1 MINVTKTFLPPFEE
15 YIVELESI
23 WNSRNLT
30 NRGLC
35 VRELENELM
44 NFLEIDNIL
53 LMANGTLP
61 IQIALKAIGEPGE
74 IITTPFSYVATSSAI
89 VWESFKPV
97 FVDID
102 KDHFTIDESKIEN
115 AITNKTKAILAT
127 HVFGNPCNVLEIERI
142 AKINGLYVIYDAAHA
157 FGVKLNGDS
166 IFKFGD
172 ISTCSFHATKLFHT
186 GEGGAIFST
195 DVQIRKRIFLSHN
208 FGHISPT
215 EFDGVGINGKMSELH
230 AALGKTVLPYINE
243 IIKKRKD
250 LVTLYIENLNW
261 SKLETIQIRDNV
273 EWNYSYF
280 PIVFSSPKK
289 LEIVLDIL
297 NSIDIFPRRYF
308 FPSLNKIDY
317 LTGQTMP
324 ISESLSER
332 VLCLPLYHDLSVDIL
347 KKICL
352 NINAHL

>member
-1 MINVTKTFLPPFEE
+1 
-15 YIVELESI
+15 
-23 WNSRNLT
+23 
-30 NRGLC
+30 
-35 VRELENELM
+35 
-44 NFLEIDNIL
+44 
-53 LMANGTLP
+53 
-61 IQIALKAIGEPGE
+61 
-74 IITTPFSYVATSSAI
+74 
-89 VWESFKPV
+89 V